1 MGSLPALPEGYFNC
15 TWCKGGVRYIP
26 GPQGTRLW
34 PDKCPHCGMHP
45 HPSPVDETVG
55 GKVDPDKAP
64 KKAGGRNRRSAQRV
78 SALSTTPLGQPV
90 LGIDPGYRYVGIVAR
105 DGDVPLSATTLVR
118 PDEID
123 DPFEW
128 AAMVCEEARTILF
141 RDCPATT
148 RVAVEGVSAPKGFK
162 GGERASINP
171 KFILFTGVV
180 AGAVFREFKP
190 EGVIVVAPG
199 GNGSQHV
206 TNYPPALVGRRSPDL
221 PGSNNG
227 AGTRN
232 HEQSA
237 YDVAGKA
244 AKTFYPTTAGVDA
257 SLFR

>member
-1 MGSLPALPEGYFNC
+1 MGSLSALPEGYFAC
-15 TWCKGGVRYIP
+15 AWCKGGVRFIT

-34 PDKCPHCGMHP
+34 PEKCPHCDMHP

-55 GKVDPDKAP
+55 GKVDPTAAP
-64 KKAGGRNRRSAQRV
+64 KKAGGRNRRSAQRIT
-78 SALSTTPLGQPV
+78 ALSTTPVGQPV

-118 PDEID
+118 PDEVE

-128 AAMVCEEARTILF
+128 AATVCEEVRTILF
-141 RDCPATT
+141 RDCPAET

-171 KFILFTGVV
+171 KYILFTGVV

-190 EGVIVVAPG
+190 EGIVVVAPG

-206 TNYPPALVGRRSPDL
+206 TNYPPSLVGRRSPDL
-221 PGSNNG
+221 PGSTNG
-227 AGTRN
+227 AKTRN

-244 AKTFYPTTAGVDA
+244 AKVFFPTTSGLAA
-257 SLFR
+257 SQFR